1 MSAQEI
7 PAEWVERA
15 AEAAWQAD
23 SLRAAGRF
31 RLLPWEDAGEGVHP
45 KWRSVAAAIIAAV
58 APLIAARE
66 REACAAM
73 IETHVYSNG
82 SEGPYLRLTPEA
94 KHDLHHRLIAAAI
107 RARTD

>member
-58 APLIAARE
+58 APLIAAEATRVERE
-66 REACAAM
+66 RVAAEA
-73 IETHVYSNG
+73 
-82 SEGPYLRLTPEA
+82 EA
-94 KHDLHHRLIAAAI
+94 SAISARI